1 MNEKLELSNQFL
13 IAMPS
18 LEDPNFSRS
27 VTYICQHNDEGAMGI
42 VINQPLALTL
52 GEVLNDMELTAAEE
66 SINDSSV
73 FLGGPV
79 QCDRG
84 FVLHQPVGEWEAT
97 LNISDEIGITAS
109 RSILES
115 IAAGKGPKQRIIAL
129 GYAGW
134 GPGQLEE
141 EMLANS
147 WLSGPADS
155 EIIFDLPVEQRW
167 QAAATKA
174 GIDITRLS
182 GEAGHA

>member
-1 MNEKLELSNQFL
+1 
-13 IAMPS
+13 
-18 LEDPNFSRS
+18 
-27 VTYICQHNDEGAMGI
+27 MGI
-42 VINQPLALTL
+42 VINQPLELTL
-52 GEVLNDMELTAAEE
+52 GEILSDMQLSSSEDAINNDT
-66 SINDSSV
+66 V

-97 LNISDEIGITAS
+97 LNVSDEIGITAS
-109 RSILES
+109 RSILAS
-115 IAAGKGPKQRIIAL
+115 IADGKGPKHAMVAL

-134 GPGQLEE
+134 GPGQLEQ

-155 EIIFDLPVEQRW
+155 EIIFRLPVAQRW
-167 QAAATKA
+167 QAAATRA

-182 GEAGHA
+182 VEAGHA

>member
-1 MNEKLELSNQFL
+1 MVEPLRLNNQFL

-27 VTYICQHNDEGAMGI
+27 VTYICQHNEEGAMGI
-42 VINQPLALTL
+42 VINQPLAITL
-52 GEVLNDMELTAAEE
+52 GEVLTDMELSASQD
-66 SINDSSV
+66 SINDSAV

-84 FVLHQPVGEWEAT
+84 FVLHQPIGEWEAT
-97 LNISDEIGITAS
+97 INISEEIGLTAS
-109 RSILES
+109 RSILAS
-115 IAAGKGPKQRIIAL
+115 IAEGTGPSHSMVAL

-155 EIIFDLPVEQRW
+155 EILFNTPVEQRW

-174 GIDITRLS
+174 GVDITRLS
-182 GEAGHA
+182 AVPGHA